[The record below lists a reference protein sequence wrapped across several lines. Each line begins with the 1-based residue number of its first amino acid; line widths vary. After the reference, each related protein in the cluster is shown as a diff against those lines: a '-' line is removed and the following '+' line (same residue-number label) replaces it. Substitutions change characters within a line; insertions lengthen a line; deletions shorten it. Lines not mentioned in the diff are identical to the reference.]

1 MPRAR
6 RRKAMSSEPTS
17 GPVGGR
23 MTVKL
28 PADLSTTYSNFA
40 VITHSASEIV
50 IDLAQVMPQVHEA
63 RVQVRVV
70 MTPLNAKAFLRALSD
85 NLSRYEAQF
94 GVIATPEGHNLADS
108 LFRPPTEP
116 GPEK

>member
-1 MPRAR
+1 
-6 RRKAMSSEPTS
+6 
-17 GPVGGR
+17 
-23 MTVKL
+23 
-28 PADLSTTYSNFA
+28 
-40 VITHSASEIV
+40 
-50 IDLAQVMPQVHEA
+50 
-63 RVQVRVV
+63 